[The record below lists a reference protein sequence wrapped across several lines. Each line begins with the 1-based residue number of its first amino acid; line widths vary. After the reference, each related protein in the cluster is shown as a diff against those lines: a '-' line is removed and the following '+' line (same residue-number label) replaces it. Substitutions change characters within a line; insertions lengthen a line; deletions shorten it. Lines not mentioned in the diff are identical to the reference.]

1 MSAKKLQ
8 NRLFG
13 GKKEDRLDTAS
24 SNSNNRSGDASPSD
38 DAPTPTATNPNP
50 ESIPSSQ
57 SQSNSNSDRLKINI
71 PPPITSQLQAEQ
83 RESLQGREKE
93 RLVFASTAR
102 TASSSSH
109 SGL

>member
-13 GKKEDRLDTAS
+13 GKKEDRLDTGVGN
-24 SNSNNRSGDASPSD
+24 SNSNRSGDASPSD

-57 SQSNSNSDRLKINI
+57 SNSDRLKINI

-93 RLVFASTAR
+93 RSVYVPFLLLFPKVSF
-102 TASSSSH
+102 
-109 SGL
+109 GLE

>member
-13 GKKEDRLDTAS
+13 GKKEDRLDTGVGN
-24 SNSNNRSGDASPSD
+24 SNSNRSGDASPSE

-57 SQSNSNSDRLKINI
+57 SQSNSDRLKINI

-102 TASSSSH
+102 TAFP